1 MRMRSLELLRLLS
14 KLLRE
19 RLVRAL
25 GLSRPQYQGV
35 TGLVGVLQERL
46 DRAEI
51 PAVSLRVGV
60 PHYLGNAKHPQSSA
74 ALLRHLEHVLGVP
87 TGHAEL
93 AEDAMRWRSLHDEAV
108 AEDDHAA
115 AYVAMLEHDY
125 DRRMEASMPTGDD
138 LAAEFEKFLR
148 DQRDDD

>member
-1 MRMRSLELLRLLS
+1 
-14 KLLRE
+14 
-19 RLVRAL
+19 
-25 GLSRPQYQGV
+25 
-35 TGLVGVLQERL
+35 
-46 DRAEI
+46 
-51 PAVSLRVGV
+51 VSLRVGV

-108 AEDDHAA
+108 AEDQHAA

-125 DRRMEASMPTGDD
+125 DRRMEASMPSGDD

-148 DQRDDD
+148 EQRDDDL